1 MAQQKHTLKIKGM
14 HCTSCAML
22 IDCDLED
29 TKGVVK
35 ASTQYARQVTEVVF
49 DDEEVTLENIIEIVK
64 KTGYEAQTLTSQNKL
79 GS

>member
-1 MAQQKHTLKIKGM
+1 MAQQKHTLKIEGM

-35 ASTQYARQVTEVVF
+35 ANTKYAKQVTEVIF
-49 DDEEVTLENIIEIVK
+49 EEEQVTLAEIINVVK
-64 KTGYEAQTLTSQNKL
+64 KTGYEAVATQPNKL
-79 GS
+79 GT

>member
-1 MAQQKHTLKIKGM
+1 MLKINGM

-35 ASTQYARQVTEVVF
+35 ANTQYAKQATEVVF
-49 DDEEVTLENIIEIVK
+49 EDEQVSLEEIIKVVK
-64 KTGYEAQTLTSQNKL
+64 KTGYEVEASQSK
-79 GS
+79 

>member
-22 IDCDLED
+22 IDGDLED

-35 ASTQYARQVTEVVF
+35 ATTQYAKQTTEVVF
-49 DDEEVTLENIIEIVK
+49 DDEEVTLEDIVTVVK
-64 KTGYEAQTLTSQNKL
+64 NTGYEVEPPAQSKL
-79 GS
+79 ES